1 MRRLASHTS
10 ALSSLKRSTKPK
22 PQILRA
28 KVKERKERV
37 VEEESTLNEE
47 YKLDVMKLD

>member
-28 KVKERKERV
+28 RGEEKKGRDIK
-37 VEEESTLNEE
+37 EESTLDEE
-47 YKLDVMKLD
+47 YKLDVMKLE

>member
-10 ALSSLKRSTKPK
+10 ALSSLKRSTKPR

-28 KVKERKERV
+28 RGEEKKERV
-37 VEEESTLNEE
+37 KEESTLNEE
-47 YKLDVMKLD
+47 YKLDVMKLE